1 MISSSIPLFSPL
13 SIAKSNVNNTRRKK
27 SYSAMLSKSGERG
40 DGYGEDGERSVI
52 AFPIALSTGSLNSLM
67 L

>member
-1 MISSSIPLFSPL
+1 MISISIPLFSPL

-40 DGYGEDGERSVI
+40 DGYEEDGTKCYR
-52 AFPIALSTGSLNSLM
+52 FPDRALHG
-67 L
+67 